1 MARFNLGLKAKLI
14 LLCLFLSSIPIVVGG
29 FAYFGLQQTS
39 HSYEKVTETVLPNIE
54 DVNEMFLSYR
64 QVRIELRTLGLP
76 DISQAQNEHAVKGV
90 NEAIAQYEEANKR
103 YQATAFAP
111 GEQELY
117 NQLDVAWK
125 SFKETGVEALKH
137 NATGTPAAQAR
148 MKEIFF
154 NDCPA
159 KAKIYNE
166 AAEKLAK
173 FSKDNGTQ
181 WTKDARET
189 TQHTNNV
196 ILIVILLGV
205 LTGISV
211 GIIFARSLSK
221 SISAVSSELA
231 DGASQVTDAADQISS
246 SAQTLSQSTTEQ
258 ASSLE
263 ETVATMEELTSM
275 VRLNTENAKQ
285 AAKLA
290 STTREV
296 AIKGE
301 TEIKT
306 QIESIQSISADSKQ
320 IAEITS
326 VIDDIAF
333 QTNLLALNAAV
344 EAARAGEQGK
354 GFAVVAEAV
363 RNLAQRSAESAKNI
377 ASLIS
382 GSVEKIATGSRQ
394 ASQSGVVLGEIVTSV
409 KKVADLNSEIATAS
423 QEQTNGI
430 TEIGKAMNQLDQV
443 TQLNAAASEESA
455 AAAEELTAQAS
466 SLKRNVA
473 ELNKVVTGN
482 DTPIS
487 EGNLNQRIQSQHS
500 RKHIAK
506 PISRK
511 MTKQTASA
519 TAIPFDD
526 DMQGRVSL
534 SRAEDF

>member
-1 MARFNLGLKAKLI
+1 MFGLKMGLQAKLL
-14 LLCLFLSSIPIVVGG
+14 LLCVFLSLIPILVGG
-29 FAYFGLQQTS
+29 FAFYGMKQTA
-39 HSYEKVTETVLPNIE
+39 HSYEKVTEIVVPNIAE
-54 DVNEMFLSYR
+54 TDQMFLSYR
-64 QVRIELRTLGLP
+64 RVRIELRTLGLP
-76 DISQAQNEHAVKGV
+76 GITNAQAEKAVNGV
-90 NEAIAQYEEANKR
+90 KEAIAQYEEADAKYRNSP
-103 YQATAFAP
+103 FAP
-111 GEQELY
+111 GEQEIY
-117 NQLDVAWK
+117 SQVDVAWK
-125 SFKETGVEALKH
+125 SFKETGAEVLKLH
-137 NATGTPAAQAR
+137 AEGTPATQAR
-148 MKEIFF
+148 MNEIFF

-159 KAKIYNE
+159 KAKVFT
-166 AAEKLAK
+166 AAMLQLVKITR
-173 FSKDNGTQ
+173 DNGEK

-189 TQHTNNV
+189 TQNTNNV

-205 LTGISV
+205 LTGLSV

-290 STTREV
+290 SSTREV

-301 TEIKT
+301 AEIKT
-306 QIESIQSISADSKQ
+306 LIESIQSISADSKQ

-466 SLKRNVA
+466 SLKKNVA

-487 EGNLNQRIQSQHS
+487 EGNLNQQIQSQHS